1 MMQSGGRGK
10 KMAARFTYQRCAKDE
25 QRRGRQQILHDG
37 EAADG
42 NSGSGRFSAL
52 GET

>member
-1 MMQSGGRGK
+1 MCTYVGYGDAGSSCE
-10 KMAARFTYQRCAKDE
+10 ARRE
-25 QRRGRQQILHDG
+25 ERQKILHDG